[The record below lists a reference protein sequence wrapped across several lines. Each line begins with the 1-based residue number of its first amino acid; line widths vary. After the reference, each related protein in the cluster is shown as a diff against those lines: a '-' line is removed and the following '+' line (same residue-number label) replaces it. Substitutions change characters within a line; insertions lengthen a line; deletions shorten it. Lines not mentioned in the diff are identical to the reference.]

1 MINVLLVDDHELVRT
16 GIESLLNSTDG
27 ISVVGVASSGEQA
40 LLFAEQFSPDVIL
53 MDVNMPG
60 MGGVEACRRILQTY
74 PDIRIIALS
83 GYNDG
88 LIPMEMLQLGA
99 MGFLSKNSP
108 VNEMV
113 DAIRQVMLGEPYLGK
128 DVEKN
133 LSSQN
138 TQQDNNPFAQLA
150 KREAQVARLILDGRS
165 IQEMATTLGISDKT
179 VNTHRYRIY
188 DKLEVKNDVELT
200 RLAAKWSYGN

>member
-1 MINVLLVDDHELVRT
+1 
-16 GIESLLNSTDG
+16 
-27 ISVVGVASSGEQA
+27 
-40 LLFAEQFSPDVIL
+40 
-53 MDVNMPG
+53 
-60 MGGVEACRRILQTY
+60 
-74 PDIRIIALS
+74 
-83 GYNDG
+83 
-88 LIPMEMLQLGA
+88 MEMLQLGA